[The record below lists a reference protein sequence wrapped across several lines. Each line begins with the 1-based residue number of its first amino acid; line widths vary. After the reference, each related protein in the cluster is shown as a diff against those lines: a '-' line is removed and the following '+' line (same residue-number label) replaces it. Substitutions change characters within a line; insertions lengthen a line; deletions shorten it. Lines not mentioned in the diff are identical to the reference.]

1 MEIDDFGDDFQQK
14 KSDNNYIISN
24 RGCFH
29 EEVNPKAIRAV
40 QFIQLK
46 TEEVQKQS
54 KNTKQKIKAE
64 LENAHERLLNLIMMV
79 NSVSMANSQIK
90 LKSMIDGEQSTVKN
104 ESSSLRKLQRVN
116 FLKKSDHFA
125 QCIKSFRSD
134 LIKKRENCSKS
145 QDILAELLELK
156 SKGFFV
162 ENNFQLNNRSELNN
176 NIVLQNQYIVNFS
189 QFFNISKYNFILNV
203 KNPSSN
209 NDDKKFEL
217 KNDFYTYFNRKFKI
231 VFEFELQIDNTMMLS
246 ANQYQ
251 MEEIINCLLS
261 ERLLQTLN
269 QRSKY
274 FKEIATYLKFYF
286 KYLLYKFLKI
296 EVSTLLKNSS
306 NVIKEKGFT
315 LILSKKSNGIA
326 ITSNFYNQLQFS
338 FKVSKINLADY
349 NNTPNMDINA
359 LRIVTSSHVGKIIK
373 IFFNNLFYDI
383 RIFSLIKDFYNLSI
397 NNPSVTELINSGI
410 LIKNIVKTSRFLLRK
425 VVLDKINEKLQEK
438 DNLLY
443 IMTNSMNL
451 INTTNE
457 VFITKIMIFKSNLYS
472 MNMIIPSELTIE
484 FNMKGNIVI
493 DLKQAYPD
501 QIYVIDKLHYSLD
514 EFNRLDFNYLA
525 AMIDNIQI

>member
-1 MEIDDFGDDFQQK
+1 MEIDDFEDDFQQK

-40 QFIQLK
+40 QFIQLR

-54 KNTKQKIKAE
+54 KNTKQKIRAE

-79 NSVSMANSQIK
+79 NSVSMTNSQIK
-90 LKSMIDGEQSTVKN
+90 LKSMIDGEQSIVNN
-104 ESSSLRKLQRVN
+104 ESSSTRKLQRVN

-125 QCIKSFRSD
+125 QCIKSFRSA
-134 LIKKRENCSKS
+134 LIKKKENCSKA

-162 ENNFQLNNRSELNN
+162 ENNFQLNNELNN
-176 NIVLQNQYIVNFS
+176 NIVLQNQYIANFS
-189 QFFNISKYNFILNV
+189 QFLNINKYNFILNV
-203 KNPSSN
+203 KSN

-217 KNDFYTYFNRKFKI
+217 KNDFYTYFNTKFKI

-261 ERLLQTLN
+261 ERILQTSN
-269 QRSKY
+269 QSSKY
-274 FKEIATYLKFYF
+274 FREISTYLIFYF

-296 EVSTLLKNSS
+296 EVTTLLKNNS

-315 LILSKKSNGIA
+315 LLISKKPNGIA
-326 ITSNFYNQLQFS
+326 INSNFYNQLQFT

-349 NNTPNMDINA
+349 NTSPNMEINP
-359 LRIVTSSHVGKIIK
+359 LKIVTSSHVGKIIK
-373 IFFNNLFYDI
+373 IFFNNLFYDV
-383 RIFSLIKDFYNLSI
+383 RIFSNIKDFYNISI
-397 NNPSVTELINSGI
+397 NNHSASELINSGI
-410 LIKNIVKTSRFLLRK
+410 LIKNIVRISKFLLRK

-438 DNLLY
+438 NNLLY
-443 IMTNSMNL
+443 IMTNS
-451 INTTNE
+451 INHINE

-501 QIYVIDKLHYSLD
+501 QIYVTDKFHYSLD
-514 EFNRLDFNYLA
+514 KFNRLDFNYLV